1 MSALLLLGWFL
12 AVAAASVLLASRRAM
27 RRSTER
33 VVRACHELRG
43 PLQNVMLA
51 LDADAVGLRSDAGAT
66 RTTVPVTGA
75 CPGDRSSEG
84 ATPGPPSPALAA
96 LAAELS
102 RARGAVEDLSA
113 AAAGGVRRDEVRRV
127 DLLPLVRDLVA
138 VHDLAARGR
147 GRRVVLVPTATATT
161 VLGDRARL
169 AQAIGNLVQNA
180 VEHGEGTVRVG
191 VGGTGDRV
199 HVEVADEGHGLRVP
213 IEHLVR
219 SGRRRGQRGRGM
231 RIVSDALVAHGGR
244 LRSAPSAAGARMVA
258 ELPAARPPAA
268 AR

>member
-1 MSALLLLGWFL
+1 MSALLLLGWLL
-12 AVAAASVLLASRRAM
+12 AVAAASVLLMSRRAA

-51 LDADAVGLRSDAGAT
+51 LDAGADGRGPT
-66 RTTVPVTGA
+66 ASAAP
-75 CPGDRSSEG
+75 
-84 ATPGPPSPALAA
+84 ATLAA
-96 LAAELS
+96 LAAELT

-113 AAAGGVRRDEVRRV
+113 AAAGGVRRDEVRQV
-127 DLLPLVRDLVA
+127 ELFPLVRDLVA
-138 VHDLAARGR
+138 VHDLAARAR
-147 GRRVVLVPTATATT
+147 GRRVVLLPVTTAAPT
-161 VLGDRARL
+161 VVGDRARL

-180 VEHGEGTVRVG
+180 VEHGAGTVRVG

-258 ELPAARPPAA
+258 ELPVARPRTAAR
-268 AR
+268 